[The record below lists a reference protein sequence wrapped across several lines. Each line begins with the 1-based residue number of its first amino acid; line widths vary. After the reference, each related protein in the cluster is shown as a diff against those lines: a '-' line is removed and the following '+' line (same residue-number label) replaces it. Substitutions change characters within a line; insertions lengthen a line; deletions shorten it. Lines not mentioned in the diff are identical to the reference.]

1 MFLRPALYRTHAV
14 VLLVAIS
21 FPWIASVIYVLGLSP
36 IPGLDLTHVALA
48 VTGTVMAAALAATL
62 RGIIEVSAEHGART
76 HLIVTLPDMAT
87 RTTTT
92 SSWISIDNARPAR

>member
-1 MFLRPALYRTHAV
+1 MVLTSEHHSLIWVGWVGYSYALLAMATVLTSRQVFLRP
-14 VLLVAIS
+14 
-21 FPWIASVIYVLGLSP
+21 
-36 IPGLDLTHVALA
+36 A

-92 SSWISIDNARPAR
+92 SG